1 MRRYFFRAAITR
13 RTASSIRSRGIDV
26 GSVGKR
32 MGGAFGPRRGIIL
45 FGGLAVPTSLI
56 LSPRL
61 LFDMLVC
68 LFCAGKA

>member
-1 MRRYFFRAAITR
+1 
-13 RTASSIRSRGIDV
+13 
-26 GSVGKR
+26 

-45 FGGLAVPTSLI
+45 FGGIAVTASLI

-68 LFCAGKA
+68 LFAQVKRKPITLAQQFEIRVRFFEIVQCLFLGMGR